1 MTCKEKGRCP
11 MRKAELVEEVAKV
24 TCTKQEAEKAV
35 EAVIKSIQESLTKGD
50 RVILKGLGIFSVRE
64 RGARTGRNPQTGAT
78 IQIPAKKVPVFKPSQ
93 ILREAIK

>member
-35 EAVIKSIQESLTKGD
+35 EVVIKSIQESLAKGD
-50 RVILKGLGIFSVRE
+50 KVILKGLGIFSVRQ
-64 RGARTGRNPQTGAT
+64 RGARTGRNPKTGAT

-93 ILREAIK
+93 ILKDAVK